1 MPLNKEL
8 LDLLACPVCKGALAP
23 VDNEAGLECPACGLV
38 YTVRDEI
45 PVMLR
50 EEAVRKDEWDRG
62 IRQA

>member
-38 YTVRDEI
+38 
-45 PVMLR
+45 R

>member
-38 YTVRDEI
+38 YPVREI
-45 PVMLR
+45 GRAHV
-50 EEAVRKDEWDRG
+50 
-62 IRQA
+62 